1 MKSAKGNFA
10 DIFVKLTC
18 LFSKPALLF
27 LSLFATFQL
36 FAQNFPAQPD
46 PPRLVNDFAH
56 LLSANE
62 ANALEYKLDKYN
74 DSTSTQI
81 AIVTIESLEGAEVG
95 SYAAELGKKWGI
107 GTKENHNGVIILVS
121 KAEHKVTIRTGYGVE
136 EKLGAIICNRI
147 IENQLVPNFKSG
159 NYYAGFE
166 SATTEMIQRL
176 AGTYKGT
183 GTGKA
188 PHKGIPIWVI
198 IAIVVIVL
206 FVLPSIFGGGGGGG
220 TFGGGGFLGGFLG
233 GFGAGGGFGGGGGG
247 GSDDGGGF
255 GGFGGGDFSGGGSSG
270 SW

>member
-10 DIFVKLTC
+10 DILLGLTG
-18 LFSKPALLF
+18 LFSKTAWLF
-27 LSLFATFQL
+27 LSLFATVQV
-36 FAQNFPAQPD
+36 FAQNFPAQPN

-56 LLSANE
+56 LLTAAE
-62 ANALEYKLDKYN
+62 ANALEYKLDRYN

-107 GTKENHNGVIILVS
+107 GTKENHNGIIILVS

-147 IENQLVPNFKSG
+147 IENQLVPNFKSN
-159 NYYAGFE
+159 NYFAGFDG
-166 SATTEMIQRL
+166 ATTEMIQRL

-183 GTGKA
+183 GKA
-188 PHKGIPIWVI
+188 PGKGIPIWVI
-198 IAIVVIVL
+198 IAIIVIVL

-220 TFGGGGFLGGFLG
+220 TFGGGGFIGGFLG
-233 GFGAGGGFGGGGGG
+233 GFGAGGGFGGGGDGG
-247 GSDDGGGF
+247 DGGGGF